1 MGAHSLCNFI
11 SLGGTTAL
19 LIMRVY
25 FQVFSLSWV
34 CMLLPVAVTTGH
46 LHDAKHP
53 VKAITAVQPIQV
65 YKYYNTSM
73 LKYFPSVS
81 GREWEA
87 KPCFVTAF

>member
-53 VKAITAVQPIQV
+53 VKVITAVQPIQV

-81 GREWEA
+81 GRECGA